1 MSGLAVGVD
10 LVRVDEVQA
19 AILAFGERYLDRV
32 FTAHER
38 ACAKGEADVQA
49 RHLAARFAA
58 KEATIKA
65 LAPSEH
71 LPAWRSIEIRQ
82 ERGGRCT
89 LRLSGHA
96 AELARKAQL
105 SHFAVSLTHEGNLAA
120 AVVIAVG
127 HGGS

>member
-1 MSGLAVGVD
+1 VNGLAVGVD

-19 AILAFGERYLDRV
+19 AILAFGDRYLDRV

-38 ACAKGEADVQA
+38 ACAKGDSAVQA

-65 LAPSEH
+65 LGPCEH
-71 LPAWRSIEIRQ
+71 LPAWRSIEVHR

-96 AELARKAQL
+96 AELASKAQL

-120 AVVIAVG
+120 AVVIAIG
-127 HGGS
+127 QDAS

>member
-1 MSGLAVGVD
+1 VPGGSRTRRGGTRNDPAFDRNGARRRPDRRHRTSLERGAVSGLAVGVD

-19 AILAFGERYLDRV
+19 AILAFGDRYLDRV

-38 ACAKGEADVQA
+38 AYAKGEADVQA

-71 LPAWRSIEIRQ
+71 
-82 ERGGRCT
+82 
-89 LRLSGHA
+89 
-96 AELARKAQL
+96 
-105 SHFAVSLTHEGNLAA
+105 
-120 AVVIAVG
+120 
-127 HGGS
+127 